1 MKPKFEAQ
9 SLATLH
15 SLTVPVIQPSKRLD
29 SENGVALQ
37 RQIMTTL
44 LATSPEVCVID
55 MTHVEAVDSFGL
67 HSLAAALRVAYESK
81 CQLVLSSVQPCVRL
95 VLEISQLD
103 QVFEILEP
111 TELMGFMQGLQ
122 QFQSQKVSTLVSS
135 GLFSGVLQA
144 SKV

>member
-9 SLATLH
+9 SPAT
-15 SLTVPVIQPSKRLD
+15 SLSLSVPVIQPLKQLD
-29 SENGVALQ
+29 SQSGMALQ
-37 RQIMTTL
+37 HQLMKTL

-111 TELMGFMQGLQ
+111 TELLGFMQGLQ
-122 QFQSQKVSTLVSS
+122 QFQAPKASTLVSS
-135 GLFSGVLQA
+135 GLFGGVLQA